1 MNQIKKL
8 IKKFEQNPDDFT
20 YDEAIRLM
28 GYAGFKRLN
37 KGRTSGSR
45 VQFERGDVK
54 INLHKPHPQNT
65 LKQYQLKKLRD
76 GLRKAGIRL

>member
-1 MNQIKKL
+1 MKIKRKRGEVFLNQMKKL
-8 IKKFEQNPDDFT
+8 IKKFEQNPGDFT

-28 GYAGFKRLN
+28 RYAGFKLLN

-65 LKQYQLKKLRD
+65 LKQYQLKK
-76 GLRKAGIRL
+76 